1 MKKMFVLFCML
12 FSCAFSLAAVNIN
25 AASQQ
30 ELEALPGIG
39 PAKAKAIAEYR
50 AQNGAF
56 KSVDDLIKVKGI
68 GPAVLAKLKDQ
79 ASVGAPAPKGP
90 PNRCCLRLKNRGTC
104 KGRGIGCRRRFF
116 VLCLEGKWLEK
127 DLRYI
132 GE

>member
-1 MKKMFVLFCML
+1 MKKIFMLLYML

-25 AASQQ
+25 AASPQ

-56 KSVDDLIKVKGI
+56 KSVDELTKVKGI

-79 ASVGAPAPKGP
+79 ASVGAPAAKAPAKP
-90 PNRCCLRLKNRGTC
+90 ATPAVK
-104 KGRGIGCRRRFF
+104 K
-116 VLCLEGKWLEK
+116 
-127 DLRYI
+127 
-132 GE
+132 

>member
-12 FSCAFSLAAVNIN
+12 FSCAFSFAAVNVN

-39 PAKAKAIAEYR
+39 PAKAKAIVEYR

-56 KSVDDLIKVKGI
+56 KSVDELKKVKGI

-79 ASVGAPAPKGP
+79 ASVGAPAAKAPTKP
-90 PNRCCLRLKNRGTC
+90 AIPAAK
-104 KGRGIGCRRRFF
+104 K
-116 VLCLEGKWLEK
+116 
-127 DLRYI
+127 
-132 GE
+132 